1 MSIAEIGGI
10 AFFFVMIVALIIVVV
25 YLVLRITQRRRISV
39 PIFPT
44 RSHVNLYFEEHFP
57 DLIREWDL
65 ITRPKLD
72 NWVSSM
78 STRLDKVG
86 NDISTVKSFRGI
98 LDSRLDKL
106 DERVKTIESV

>member
-1 MSIAEIGGI
+1 MSVAEIGGM
-10 AFFFVMIVALIIVVV
+10 AFFFVMIVALIIIGV
-25 YLVLRITQRRRISV
+25 YLVLRITRRRKISV

-44 RSHVNLYFEEHFP
+44 KSHVNLYFEEHFP
-57 DLIREWDL
+57 DIIREWDL

-72 NWVSSM
+72 TWVSSM

-86 NDISTVKSFRGI
+86 KDISTVKSFRKT

>member
-1 MSIAEIGGI
+1 MSVAEIGGI
-10 AFFFVMIVALIIVVV
+10 AFFFVMIVALIIIGV
-25 YLVLRITQRRRISV
+25 YLVLRITRRRRIAV

-44 RSHVNLYFEEHFP
+44 KSHVNLYFEEHFP
-57 DLIREWDL
+57 DIIREWDL

-78 STRLDKVG
+78 STRLDKIG
-86 NDISTVKSFRGI
+86 KDISTVKSFRKT

-106 DERVKTIESV
+106 HERVKTIESI

>member
-10 AFFFVMIVALIIVVV
+10 AFFYVMIVALIIVVV
-25 YLVLRITQRRRISV
+25 YLVLRITRRRRISV

-44 RSHVNLYFEEHFP
+44 KSHVNLYFEERFP
-57 DLIREWDL
+57 DMIREWDL
-65 ITRPKLD
+65 VTRPKLD

-86 NDISTVKSFRGI
+86 KGISTVKSFRTT
-98 LDSRLDKL
+98 LDSRLDEL
-106 DERVKTIESV
+106 DRRVKIIESI

>member
-10 AFFFVMIVALIIVVV
+10 TFFFVMMVALVTVVV
-25 YLVLRITQRRRISV
+25 YFVLKITQRRRISV

-65 ITRPKLD
+65 ITSSKLD
-72 NWVSSM
+72 NWVSNM
-78 STRLDKVG
+78 SARLEKVG
-86 NDISTVKSFRGI
+86 NDISTVKSSRGI

-106 DERVKTIESV
+106 DERVKNIESV